1 MPQLHAELLREARLR
16 QELRLARE
24 IQQSISAR
32 PTSRSAR
39 KAIHELFARVHPAR
53 EVSGDLYDFFP
64 LPDGRLVF
72 FLGDV
77 SGKGM
82 PAALFMIAV
91 RTLIRHLATVGERP
105 RGTARASKHRRWW
118 PTTPQPCS

>member
-1 MPQLHAELLREARLR
+1 MR

-24 IQQSISAR
+24 IQQSYLPTDFR
-32 PTSRSAR
+32 PLGDGGP
-39 KAIHELFARVHPAR
+39 ELFARVLPAR

-64 LPDGRLVF
+64 LPDGRLAF
-72 FLGDV
+72 FVGDV

-91 RTLIRHLATVGERP
+91 RTLIRSLAPSTDITLTLTTAS
-105 RGTARASKHRRWW
+105 GTLAEPLVVNGKLDRKSVV
-118 PTTPQPCS
+118 